1 MLRSTLVAD
10 VSFCF
15 ALLCFNIKY
24 FFSRFVSTERNALD
38 SLANAFIVKNSFLMR
53 TTQMAQYLLP
63 GAYDFSSNITI
74 FSNENRTHTANTRP
88 NTFYMD
94 MTEFDENEN
103 TILVRMKWKKRFTL
117 KSTLNLCVFSA
128 TSIQRTV
135 YVALGF
141 SRIWKHFWNLHFHPS
156 TSLMWDSSLSLSTHF
171 KHALIFLNCGVV
183 EPNTFPICTFR
194 MLNLFSTL
202 MTCIRYALISAP
214 IHQEASTYEEMNG
227 KNVLKVL
234 FPF

>member
-103 TILVRMKWKKRFTL
+103 TILVRMKWKKGSLSRVPWT
-117 KSTLNLCVFSA
+117 CVCFRQQAFNAQFMSHSVFQGYEN
-128 TSIQRTV
+128 TFGI
-135 YVALGF
+135 YIF
-141 SRIWKHFWNLHFHPS
+141 IHP
-156 TSLMWDSSLSLSTHF
+156 LLWCEILLSLSQHTSNTHSYFWTVVSLSPTHF
-171 KHALIFLNCGVV
+171 LSVHFECLTCFQRSWHA
-183 EPNTFPICTFR
+183 
-194 MLNLFSTL
+194 
-202 MTCIRYALISAP
+202 
-214 IHQEASTYEEMNG
+214 
-227 KNVLKVL
+227 
-234 FPF
+234 